1 MDDQQ
6 GGTPPSSNTGT
17 NRDFGNMLNQK
28 FVTAKSHSPWKYMMV
43 AKKNKR
49 RKKSIEEY

>member
-1 MDDQQ
+1 MDDGQS
-6 GGTPPSSNTGT
+6 SSNSGT

-28 FVTAKSHSPWKYMMV
+28 PVTSKPHSPWQNMMV

-49 RKKSIEEY
+49 RKKSISEY